1 VQSKSGLV
9 CAAAA
14 CVLAAAAYSSTA
26 RAQSAPKPKEKK
38 TEKPRSGDGLHVGAL
53 GGVGFPHPLAVEG
66 VVVFDRLVLLGA
78 EYSALPTTTFE
89 GVQTSL
95 WAVAAD
101 ARLFPFR
108 NGFFVGVR
116 GGQQHLEQSAT
127 ITVTNVGTFS
137 GSIGADTTFINP
149 RMGFLFNLSVVA
161 LGIDA
166 GVQIPLSASTA
177 SNLPPGISA
186 PPAVTAVTQLSQQ
199 TLPTI
204 DLLRI
209 GLVF

>member
-1 VQSKSGLV
+1 VKSKSGPI

-14 CVLAAAAYSSTA
+14 CVLVAITSRSTA
-26 RAQSAPKPKEKK
+26 RAQSAPKEA
-38 TEKPRSGDGLHVGAL
+38 EKPRSGDALRVGVL

-66 VVVFDRLVLLGA
+66 VLVIDSLVLLGA
-78 EYSALPTTTFE
+78 EYSALPTTTFA

-101 ARLFPFR
+101 ARVFPFR

-116 GGQQHLEQSAT
+116 AGQQHLDESAT
-127 ITVTNVGTFS
+127 ITVNRVGSLS
-137 GSIGADTTFINP
+137 GSITADTTFINP
-149 RMGFLFNLSVVA
+149 RMGFLWSWSVLA

-177 SNLPPGISA
+177 SNLPAGVSA
-186 PPAVTAVTQLSQQ
+186 PPAVTAVPQLSQQ

>member
-1 VQSKSGLV
+1 MKSKSSLV
-9 CAAAA
+9 CAAAT
-14 CVLAAAAYSSTA
+14 CVLVAVTASSTA
-26 RAQSAPKPKEKK
+26 RAQSAPKDAD
-38 TEKPRSGDGLHVGAL
+38 KPRSGDALRIGVL

-66 VVVFDRLVLLGA
+66 VVLIDRLVLLGA
-78 EYSALPTTTFE
+78 EYSALPTTNLA

-101 ARLFPFR
+101 ARVFPFR

-116 GGQQHLEQSAT
+116 AGQQHLDESAAV
-127 ITVTNVGTFS
+127 TVANVGSFS
-137 GSIGADTTFINP
+137 GSNSADTTFINP
-149 RMGFLFNLSVVA
+149 RMGFFWNWSALA

-177 SNLPPGISA
+177 SNLPAGVSA
-186 PPAVTAVTQLSQQ
+186 PPAVTDWTHTFSQQ
-199 TLPTI
+199 VLPTI

-209 GLVF
+209 GLVL